1 MNLEIIARR
10 VAQRSKTAESPG
22 GNLEM
27 LGMSAEF
34 GQDESMTSTHTHLK
48 NDDIEC
54 FDTRPDAGGELFE
67 DDSIFETDDSE

>member
-1 MNLEIIARR
+1 MNLRIIAIR
-10 VAQRSKTAESPG
+10 VAIAQGE
-22 GNLEM
+22 NLET

-67 DDSIFETDDSE
+67 DDDMFE